1 VSDSRLDPADV
12 ASGLISH
19 LLTKQCHA
27 SSASIK
33 DVLAEERK
41 NPMHY
46 LLTGGEVYAPDKTY
60 ISGAVLL
67 DGATIQAVGSAETV
81 SAPPDCNIIDVKGW
95 RVIPGLIDVHL
106 HGMRG
111 QDVSGEGL
119 DAVIRSLPEFGVTA
133 FLPTTAFLMSA
144 DRLRDEMRRMAEV
157 IAQPP
162 AGAQVLGIHMEGPWV
177 AADRSPF
184 SHPSFCYPLTK
195 DDLGRYQ
202 EACRGAVRMITFAPE
217 LGQAMGLIPWLVS
230 QNIVPSIGHTNADY
244 QTVRQAVAL
253 GLSHATHTYNAMQP
267 LHHRNPGVLGAVFDC
282 DEIVAQ
288 LIADGFHVHP
298 AAMRLLLKAKGVER
312 VCIVSDAVPTA
323 GLPAGSSID
332 WEGFHILTDGETSR
346 LPDGRPAGSAQ
357 LLNQMLKVL
366 VQVAGV
372 PFSEAVN
379 MASRVPARVLG
390 VNKGRLEAGCDA
402 DLVVMDA
409 DFCVRM
415 TFVAGNPVFSN

>member
-1 VSDSRLDPADV
+1 MR
-12 ASGLISH
+12 
-19 LLTKQCHA
+19 
-27 SSASIK
+27 
-33 DVLAEERK
+33 
-41 NPMHY
+41 Y

-60 ISGAVLL
+60 SPGAVLM
-67 DGATIQAVGSAETV
+67 DGATIQAVGPVESIPSPQDCTV
-81 SAPPDCNIIDVKGW
+81 INVSGRWI
-95 RVIPGLIDVHL
+95 IPGLIDVHL

-111 QDVSGEGL
+111 HDVSGKGL

-144 DRLRDEMRRMAEV
+144 ERLRDEMRWMAKV

-162 AGAQVLGIHMEGPWV
+162 AGAQVLGIHMEGPWI

-184 SHPSFCYPLTK
+184 SHPPFCYPLTK
-195 DDLGRYQ
+195 EDLERYQ
-202 EACRGAVRMITFAPE
+202 EACQGSVRMITFAPE
-217 LGQAMGLIPWLVS
+217 LGEAMGLIPWLVS

-244 QTVRQAVAL
+244 QAVVQAVAL
-253 GLSHATHTYNAMQP
+253 GLNHATHTYNAMQP
-267 LHHRNPGVLGAVFDC
+267 LHHRSPGVLGAVFDC
-282 DEIVAQ
+282 DQIVAQ

-298 AAMRLLLKAKGVER
+298 AAMRLLIKAKGVER

-323 GLPAGSSID
+323 GLPAGSNID

-357 LLNQMLKVL
+357 LLNQMLKIL

-372 PFSEAVN
+372 PFSEAVK
-379 MASRVPARVLG
+379 MASQVPARVLG
-390 VNKGRLEAGCDA
+390 VNKGRLEAGRDA
-402 DLVVMDA
+402 DLVVMDT

-415 TFVAGNPVFSN
+415 TFVAGSAVYSD

>member
-1 VSDSRLDPADV
+1 MR
-12 ASGLISH
+12 
-19 LLTKQCHA
+19 
-27 SSASIK
+27 
-33 DVLAEERK
+33 
-41 NPMHY
+41 Y
-46 LLTGGEVYAPDKTY
+46 LLTGGEVYAPDKIY
-60 ISGAVLL
+60 SPGAVLL
-67 DGATIQAVGSAETV
+67 EGNAIQAVGPMESITASQDCTV
-81 SAPPDCNIIDVKGW
+81 IDVSGR

-111 QDVSGEGL
+111 SDVTGKGL
-119 DAVIRSLPEFGVTA
+119 DSVIRSLPEFGVTA

-144 DRLRDEMRRMAEV
+144 ERLRNEMRQMAQI
-157 IAQPP
+157 IAHPP

-177 AADRSPF
+177 SSDRSPF

-195 DDLGRYQ
+195 EDLERFQ
-202 EACRGAVRMITFAPE
+202 EASQGAVRMITFAPE
-217 LGQAMGLIPWLVS
+217 LGEAMGLIPWLVS

-244 QTVRQAVAL
+244 QTVLQAVAL
-253 GLSHATHTYNAMQP
+253 GLNHATHTYNAMQP
-267 LHHRNPGVLGAVFDC
+267 LHHRNPGTLGAVFDC
-282 DEIVAQ
+282 DQIVAQ

-298 AAMRLLLKAKGVER
+298 AAMRLLIKAKGVER

-323 GLPAGSSID
+323 GLPAESSIE

-372 PFSEAVN
+372 QFSEAVK
-379 MASRVPARVLG
+379 MASQVPASVLG

-402 DLVVMDA
+402 DLVVMDT
-409 DFCVRM
+409 DYCVRM
-415 TFVAGNPVFSN
+415 TFVAGNPVYSS